1 MLILAITGIV
11 VFVFCVL
18 LIFWAVKK
26 ADGKKAPVLILP
38 CDYGLAAQTVYL
50 EAADG
55 ISLEG
60 WFIRAQ
66 NSSKT
71 IILVHGFDMNKG
83 DILKRTY
90 YLAKEYNLFYLDCRG
105 SGESSGKSAFGLKEN
120 KDICATVNWLK
131 DNYPRQSQEIG
142 LYGLCMGAAAASYY
156 TAVYGGVKC
165 LLLES
170 SFYSLKNIAKRWAWK
185 HIKVPYFPLVS
196 SFLFFKEKSV
206 GQKIE
211 SFSLQETAPKITC
224 PVLMIQGEKDK
235 LAPVKKAQKTFA
247 LLKGPKEL
255 WVVKDAGH
263 TGCFNAGGE
272 EYIRKTEKFF
282 KQYL

>member
-1 MLILAITGIV
+1 MLILYVLFALAIIIFFIV
-11 VFVFCVL
+11 L
-18 LIFWAVKK
+18 AVKK
-26 ADGKKAPVLILP
+26 AEGKKAPVVVLP

-50 EAADG
+50 EASDG

-60 WFIRAQ
+60 WFIRAE
-66 NSSKT
+66 NSIKT
-71 IILVHGFDMNKG
+71 IILAHGFDMNKG

-90 YLAKEYNLFYLDCRG
+90 FLAKNYNLFYLDCRG

-120 KDICATVNWLK
+120 KDICAAVNWLK
-131 DNYPRQSQEIG
+131 NNYPQQSKEIG

-170 SFYSLKNIAKRWAWK
+170 SFYSLKNVAKRWAWK

-211 SFSLQETAPKITC
+211 SFSLQETASKITC

-235 LAPVKKAQKTFA
+235 LAPVKKAEKTFA

-255 WVVKDAGH
+255 WVVKDSGH

-272 EYIRKTEKFF
+272 EYIRKTENFF